1 MKIYNVTKILKSEV
15 KKLILEN
22 INISDS
28 YLYDD
33 DFTNKSDIQNNNTI
47 IFYTSRLSKAND
59 GFINYISENKSIYN
73 LTFEVTVTL
82 QTKDENMSLGDLLLY
97 ISNDRIIRQRFSNSK
112 NKLEKNIKNITQL
125 QNSNFIENDEK
136 WFKQILTFNFI
147 YEGEYSH
154 GNI

>member
-1 MKIYNVTKILKSEV
+1 MKIFNVTKILKDEI

-22 INISDS
+22 IDISDS
-28 YLYDD
+28 YVYDD
-33 DFTNKSDIQNNNTI
+33 DFTNKSDVQTNNTI
-47 IFYTSRLSKAND
+47 IFYTNRLLKSND